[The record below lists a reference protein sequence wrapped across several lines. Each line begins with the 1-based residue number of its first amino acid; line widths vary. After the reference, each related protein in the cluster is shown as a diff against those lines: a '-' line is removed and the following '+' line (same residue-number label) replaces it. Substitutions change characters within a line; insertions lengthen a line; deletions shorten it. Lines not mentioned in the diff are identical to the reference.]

1 MIDLIKVFFTGM
13 LISFLGSLPLGTLNV
28 SAMQIGIQENLKNAI
43 RFSLGVALV
52 EILYVRL
59 SLTGI
64 DWVIEHEMLFN
75 VLQWITVFIFIILAV
90 SSFLIARKKNETKKN
105 ILLNN
110 NMNRFWLG
118 ITMSAVN
125 PVQIPFWF
133 IWSTYLITNK
143 VLLPTEMEFNVY
155 TAGIGIGTL
164 SGLAIFIFA
173 GKWAM
178 NKMNA
183 SQRWLNIF
191 VGIIFLVSAVVQFY
205 KVVKAKPLVETTTPP
220 VINNE

>member
-1 MIDLIKVFFTGM
+1 MLDLIKVFFTGM

-28 SAMQIGIQENLKNAI
+28 TAMQIGIQENLRNAI
-43 RFSLGVALV
+43 RFSLGVAII

-64 DWVIEHEMLFN
+64 DWVIAHDTLFTI
-75 VLQWITVFIFIILAV
+75 LQWITVFIFIVLAV

-143 VLLPTEMEFNVY
+143 VLMPTQTEFNVY
-155 TAGIGIGTL
+155 TVGIGIGTL

-191 VGIIFLVSAVVQFY
+191 VGIIFLISAVVQFY
-205 KVVKAKPLVETTTPP
+205 KVVKAKPLVENTKPS
-220 VINNE
+220 VINN